1 MMEGQMPE
9 RVTVSAADLVRNFG
23 VWQEKALNG
32 PVFITHH
39 RRERLVLQSIE
50 QYSAKSA
57 EEPAPGKSPAAQAP
71 AETQEAAV
79 ELAALLEN
87 MSDAYMLL
95 DPALTVLQVNA
106 RLEALWSVNREQLV
120 GRNFHDLIPPH
131 RANLMTQKLKRVL
144 LTRQPETAEFVSLI
158 FPGAHLLSR
167 IYPHPRGVVILQSNQ
182 TELAAL
188 RLMVTE
194 AESLKNAIARHP
206 YVAHLKTDPKGRFT
220 YSDET
225 TQAWSGFDAETLSN
239 TRISDICAPEDRR
252 RVLEA
257 IEDVVGAH
265 VPSAVT
271 ARILGR
277 DFSEH
282 EVQLSLAPI
291 IADQNASGVS
301 IIATAAAPRS
311 DGGALGEPT

>member
-1 MMEGQMPE
+1 MSEKI
-9 RVTVSAADLVRNFG
+9 TVSSADLVRNFG
-23 VWQEKALNG
+23 YWQEKALSG

-39 RRERLVLQSIE
+39 RRDRLVLQSIE
-50 QYSAKSA
+50 QYGEKSRERTASGSA
-57 EEPAPGKSPAAQAP
+57 PTAQP
-71 AETQEAAV
+71 LSTIDETAV
-79 ELAALLEN
+79 EFSALLEN

-106 RLEALWSVNREQLV
+106 RLEALWGVNREQLV
-120 GRNFHDLIPPH
+120 GRNFHDLVPPH
-131 RANLMTQKLKRVL
+131 RVNLMTQKLKRVL
-144 LTRQPETAEFVSLI
+144 MTRQPETAEFVSLV
-158 FPGAHLLSR
+158 FSGAHLVSR
-167 IYPHPRGVVILQSNQ
+167 IYPHPRGVVILQSNH

-194 AESLKNAIARHP
+194 ADSLKNAIARHP
-206 YVAHLKTDPKGRFT
+206 YIAHLKTDPKGRFT

-252 RVLEA
+252 RVMEA
-257 IEDVVGAH
+257 IEDVVGDH

-277 DFSEH
+277 DFTEH
-282 EVQLSLAPI
+282 DVQFSLAPI
-291 IADQNASGVS
+291 IADQNASGVC
-301 IIATAAAPRS
+301 IIATAAEPVRS
-311 DGGALGEPT
+311 SGVALGDSG